1 MSFLR
6 PALLSIAVL
15 PFVALAEAPADRAT
29 ANAHFQAADARVKET
44 GATLEAAS
52 KAFRGCRNGAL
63 QFQFTDALG
72 RLEKSRRALEKGR
85 KEAQAFRRSLEATR
99 AKLEVGHSKR
109 NAPTRQEAVANEQ
122 VYAERLATEY
132 VAPLDG
138 VLVPLIGE
146 YTSGLNAYSAAL
158 TRYAEFCAKP
168 GYTAAG
174 GVAFVASMEPEL
186 VALASAAAHLVT
198 AAGQGRAVSSK

>member
-1 MSFLR
+1 MNLR
-6 PALLSIAVL
+6 AALLSIAVL
-15 PFVALAEAPADRAT
+15 PFVAHAEPAPDRAT

-44 GATLEAAS
+44 AATLEAAS

-85 KEAQAFRRSLEATR
+85 KGAQAFRHSLEATR
-99 AKLEVGHSKR
+99 AKLEASHSKR

-122 VYAERLATEY
+122 VYAERLAAEY

-138 VLVPLIGE
+138 VLVPLIDG
-146 YTSGLNAYSAAL
+146 YTVGMNAYSAAL
-158 TRYAEFCAKP
+158 NRYAEFCAKP

-174 GVAFVASMEPEL
+174 GAAFVAGMEPEL
-186 VALASAAAHLVT
+186 VALTTASSLLAT
-198 AAGQGRAVSSK
+198 AAGQGHALSAK

>member
-1 MSFLR
+1 MRRLAWARFCAASDK
-6 PALLSIAVL
+6 PAIAV
-15 PFVALAEAPADRAT
+15 
-29 ANAHFQAADARVKET
+29 ET
-44 GATLEAAS
+44 
-52 KAFRGCRNGAL
+52 
-63 QFQFTDALG
+63 
-72 RLEKSRRALEKGR
+72 RRALEKGR
-85 KEAQAFRRSLEATR
+85 KEAQAFRRSLEVTR

-174 GVAFVASMEPEL
+174 GAAFVAGMEPEI
-186 VALASAAAHLVT
+186 VALATASSLLAT
-198 AAGQGRAVSSK
+198 AASQGRALSTR